1 MRSLKEYFSIFEDIP
16 RRQRKKMT
24 PSVTA
29 RLKKEFMPQNKG
41 ETMSWAKEQ
50 LYKKKLDAHLA
61 FCQKSVVA
69 ESRLCALSF
78 FLGAVV
84 SFVERQPVKG
94 RIIAFLVKEE
104 TLGLQKKIGPL
115 ASREK
120 PGSLFC
126 ASPDNAWEYFRFYA
140 TSLLIGLYGKS
151 ISEFILAYPS
161 KYDALADRFVPVT
174 DQN

>member
-1 MRSLKEYFSIFEDIP
+1 
-16 RRQRKKMT
+16 MT

-29 RLKKEFMPQNKG
+29 RLKKEFLPQNTEK
-41 ETMSWAKEQ
+41 TMSGAKEL
-50 LYKKKLDAHLA
+50 LYKKKLDAHLS

-94 RIIAFLVKEE
+94 RIIAFLVNEE

-115 ASREK
+115 AAREK

-140 TSLLIGLYGKS
+140 TSLVSGFSGGQGPHGKS
-151 ISEFILAYPS
+151 ISEFITAYPS
-161 KYDALADRFVPVT
+161 TYDALADRFVPVT
-174 DQN
+174 E